1 MTVTM
6 TFDLTLLYLV
16 AANVI
21 AILGYTLYVKE
32 RAFRLARDTKKLST
46 FIADYFRHSGVEV
59 IVECLPRAGRRR
71 YIAII
76 DSEPQKRFRYSHIV
90 EISLHNHVEKVL
102 GIELERVYWRF
113 PIQAKQLT
121 EGAVPAEG
129 TVPAEAAAPKDDYLN
144 EGLNQIRDH
153 PGYAISEGWW
163 EQFDAAQHES
173 EETRH

>member
-16 AANVI
+16 AINVA

-32 RAFRLARDTKKLST
+32 RARRLDRETKKLT
-46 FIADYFRHSGVEV
+46 AFVADYFRHSGVAV
-59 IVECLPRAGRRR
+59 IVECLPRAGRKR
-71 YIAII
+71 YVAII

-90 EISLHNHVEKVL
+90 EISLHNHVEEVL

-121 EGAVPAEG
+121 EGAVPAD
-129 TVPAEAAAPKDDYLN
+129 AAVPKDDYLS
-144 EGLNQIRDH
+144 EGLNQLKDH
-153 PGYAISEGWW
+153 PGYAIGEGSW
-163 EQFDAAQHES
+163 EQFDAAQHETA
-173 EETRH
+173 EMRH